1 MPPPTRTGS
10 WSRGARS
17 PGGRRRGV
25 AVARRGVWGPVGVR
39 PQEQRMDGQEQPRE
53 LPRDVKESV
62 MQTKLSTEVRQS
74 LSLLAMTALTL
85 LASIGLGIL
94 AGQLG

>member
-1 MPPPTRTGS
+1 
-10 WSRGARS
+10 
-17 PGGRRRGV
+17 
-25 AVARRGVWGPVGVR
+25 
-39 PQEQRMDGQEQPRE
+39 
-53 LPRDVKESV
+53 

-85 LASIGLGIL
+85 IASIGLGFL

>member
-1 MPPPTRTGS
+1 MQPPMRTES
-10 WSRGARS
+10 WSHGARS
-17 PGGRRRGV
+17 PGGRRSGGEQTQDEAFRIPER
-25 AVARRGVWGPVGVR
+25 AR
-39 PQEQRMDGQEQPRE
+39 PRN
-53 LPRDVKESV
+53 RRAQKENV

-85 LASIGLGIL
+85 IASIGLGIL